1 MASGGA
7 RRCFGVRLKGRAF
20 GLLDPAARV
29 MVMLWSGTG
38 GQGGMKLTGGEQLHG
53 SRAHLRRLLAQ
64 ISVLQGPRSS
74 VEAPGSFTAS
84 R

>member
-7 RRCFGVRLKGRAF
+7 RRCFGVRLKGRTS
-20 GLLDPAARV
+20 GLLDPAAQV
-29 MVMLWSGTG
+29 MVMLWSGIG
-38 GQGGMKLTGGEQLHG
+38 GQGGTKLTSGKQFHGG
-53 SRAHLRRLLAQ
+53 RAHLRRLLEQ